1 MIPVAD
7 VEDALRGHPDI
18 DDAAV
23 VGYGPENQLPCA
35 VIVSQR
41 PLTLGEV
48 RGCLDGIGMTAWY
61 QPQRLEVVDQLPR
74 NSTGKVD
81 KRVLRRWLA

>member
-1 MIPVAD
+1 MS
-7 VEDALRGHPDI
+7 RTRC
-18 DDAAV
+18 AATRISTTPPWSAT
-23 VGYGPENQLPCA
+23 GRRTSCPCA

-48 RGCLDGIGMTAWY
+48 RGYLDGIGMTAWY

-74 NSTGKVD
+74 NSTGMVD